1 MERQPP
7 ATDAPRQQWTV
18 LSLVEWSARH
28 LQEKGFDEARL
39 HVDLLLAH
47 VLGLSRVGLYTS
59 FDRPLDPSELARFK
73 ELFKRRLAHEPLQYI
88 LGWTEFLGLR
98 FAVDRRALI
107 PRPETEH
114 LVEAAVAWARSRP
127 DPALSFLDVGTGA
140 GTIAVAVARLLPGAR
155 ITALDADSGALSL
168 AAANAES
175 NATPGIRFV
184 EGDILGEVL
193 AGERFDAVLSN
204 PPYVP
209 LAEWEGLQPEVRD
222 FEPRMATTDGGDGL
236 RFLRRIASFA
246 AQRLVP
252 GGMLFME
259 IGHGQAEEAAGL
271 AREAGLLEVQVI
283 PDYQG
288 IPRVLTGSRGDA

>member
-7 ATDAPRQQWTV
+7 ATAAPRQQWTV

-73 ELFKRRLAHEPLQYI
+73 ELFKRRLAREPLQYI
-88 LGWTEFLGLR
+88 LGWTEFMGMR

-114 LVEAAVAWARSRP
+114 LVEAAVGWARSRP
-127 DPALSFLDVGTGA
+127 DPSLRMLDIGTGA
-140 GTIAVAVARLLPGAR
+140 GNIAIAVARLLPGAR
-155 ITALDADSGALSL
+155 ITALDADSGALAL

-175 NATPGIRFV
+175 NAAPGIRFV
-184 EGDILGEVL
+184 EGDIFGEVL
-193 AGERFDAVLSN
+193 AGEQFDAVLSN

-222 FEPRMATTDGGDGL
+222 FEPRMATTDGADGL

-259 IGHGQAEEAAGL
+259 IGHGQAGEAAAL
-271 AREAGLLEVQVI
+271 TREAGLLGVQI
-283 PDYQG
+283 APDYQG
-288 IPRVLTGSRGDA
+288 IPRVLSGSRGDA